1 MTYVSNDCLAWF
13 IYKNKNQ
20 EYESPFI
27 GSLFESDEQYLKFC
41 ENYDY
46 YIKLE
51 PRFKEPELFYTVM
64 NYEKPIAMFLGDIEI
79 HWPHEENDEEVL
91 QNFKRRLGRV
101 TAPVFL
107 WSDMQ
112 MFNGYREDFKQRFRQ
127 IPNARFLEHT
137 EIEAFK
143 DKSLDDIGTGFLKI
157 VKWFDYNILAK
168 HI

>member
-1 MTYVSNDCLAWF
+1 MTYVTNDCLAYF

-41 ENYDY
+41 ENYDK

-51 PRFKEPELFYTVM
+51 PKFGKPKLYFTIM
-64 NYEKPIAMFLGDIEI
+64 NYDQPIAMFLGDIEI
-79 HWPHEENDEEVL
+79 HWPHEGSANEVYVK
-91 QNFKRRLGRV
+91 FKRRLRR
-101 TAPVFL
+101 AINPVFI

-112 MFNGYREDFKQRFRQ
+112 MFNGYREDFKQRFEL
-127 IPNARFLEHT
+127 IPDSRF
-137 EIEAFK
+137 IEKEDIADFK
-143 DKSLDDIGTGFLKI
+143 DKSLEDIGNGFLKI